1 MTLSQQEQY
10 RYCYQAAQEYKQQNS
25 VYQNTWPVY
34 CLLPWQCVTKGG
46 FNWEIKEHWN
56 SSLYYNKTG
65 LSISCGILVFNVLLP
80 FIESKLFTL
89 IQCHNTTPVVLLL
102 ISLSH
107 LREVDVGSKFCTY
120 HIYPTV
126 TGKAPDARS
135 HPKNARL
142 SPCKPC
148 NV

>member
-89 IQCHNTTPVVLLL
+89 IHCHNTTPVVLLL

-107 LREVDVGSKFCTY
+107 LRDRGRKQVLYLSHLPYCHWKSTRCS
-120 HIYPTV
+120 V
-126 TGKAPDARS
+126 TPEKRTIVS
-135 HPKNARL
+135 L
-142 SPCKPC
+142 
-148 NV
+148 